1 MDRAGKKNEERFCS
15 FNPKLRI
22 YLEGNIGA
30 GKSTLL
36 NYLSTIPEVEIHSE
50 PLQSWQNLDGI
61 NLLDLYYKDINKY
74 AFPFQSYVLLTLAQ
88 RNNKFSD
95 KIAHVYERS
104 LMSAKNCFIE
114 SLSSLKKID
123 PVMKT
128 IFDKWFDFL
137 DASEKPDLIIYLKT
151 SPEKL
156 IQRIND
162 RGRFEERQID
172 SNYLLL
178 LHSLHEK
185 WLTNSD
191 TPPVLTINGDLP
203 LDEMEDKFHK
213 CKKIIE
219 KLIMAKRVAQM
230 EKKIM
235 ETNLFR
241 DKDEK

>member
-1 MDRAGKKNEERFCS
+1 MDCAGKQIEERFWS

-22 YLEGNIGA
+22 YVEGNIGA
-30 GKSTLL
+30 SKSTLL

-50 PLQSWQNLDGI
+50 PLQSWQNLEGI
-61 NLLDLYYKDINKY
+61 NLLNLYYKDSNKY

-88 RNNKFSD
+88 RDNEFSD
-95 KIAHVYERS
+95 KISHIYERS
-104 LMSAKNCFIE
+104 LLSAENCFVE

-128 IFDKWFDFL
+128 IFDKWFEYL

-203 LDEMEDKFHK
+203 FEK
-213 CKKIIE
+213 CK
-219 KLIMAKRVAQM
+219 RSFRNV
-230 EKKIM
+230 KK
-235 ETNLFR
+235 
-241 DKDEK
+241 